1 MNIGKLPN
9 SLLEKIV
16 IDPINNHSVNRK
28 EVLLKPSIG
37 EDCAAL
43 NLGENIC
50 LLSTD
55 PITGAVADIG
65 KLAVNINT
73 NDIASSG
80 GEPIGLM
87 VTALLP
93 SSITEEEISHII
105 TDLYKEA
112 EKVNVAILGG
122 HTEITDAVNKP
133 VLSCTVVG
141 KTNKLIPSGGAK
153 IGDSVIMTKYAAME
167 GTSIFASDKR
177 DKLKGID
184 SSIIEKAKN
193 LGNSLSVIAEGR
205 IGSELGANAMHDV
218 TEGGI
223 LGALWEM
230 AEASGVGLCVDLK
243 KIPIRQETIEICEF
257 FNINPYLLDAAG
269 CLFVVTGDGK
279 RLVDYLGQYGVEAAV
294 IGVVTEKKEK
304 MIAINELE
312 HRCLSP
318 VNGDEINKVL
328 QGK

>member
-93 SSITEEEISHII
+93 ASITEEEISHII

-223 LGALWEM
+223 LGACWEI
-230 AEASGVGLCVDLK
+230 ADCSGVGIEVYED
-243 KIPIRQETIEICEF
+243 KIPVLEETKIIC
-257 FNINPYLLDAAG
+257 NKLG
-269 CLFVVTGDGK
+269 
-279 RLVDYLGQYGVEAAV
+279 VDYLRLISSGSMLIVCSNGVEMLSALEKAGIV
-294 IGVVTEKKEK
+294 ASIIGKIVEEGKWFISNGEKTVLGEPTSD
-304 MIAINELE
+304 ELY
-312 HRCLSP
+312 
-318 VNGDEINKVL
+318 KV
-328 QGK
+328 

>member
-93 SSITEEEISHII
+93 ASITEEEISHII

-193 LGNSLSVIAEGR
+193 LGNSLSVIAEGK
-205 IGSELGANAMHDV
+205 IGLELGANAMHDV

-223 LGALWEM
+223 LGACWEI
-230 AEASGVGLCVDLK
+230 ADCSGVGIEVYED
-243 KIPIRQETIEICEF
+243 KIPVLEETKIIC
-257 FNINPYLLDAAG
+257 NKLG
-269 CLFVVTGDGK
+269 
-279 RLVDYLGQYGVEAAV
+279 VDYLRLISSGSMLIV
-294 IGVVTEKKEK
+294 
-304 MIAINELE
+304 
-312 HRCLSP
+312 CS
-318 VNGDEINKVL
+318 NGDEMLSALKKAGIVASIIGKIVEEGKWFISNGEKTVLGEPTSDELYKV
-328 QGK
+328 

>member
-93 SSITEEEISHII
+93 ASITEVEISHII

-223 LGALWEM
+223 LGACWEI
-230 AEASGVGLCVDLK
+230 ADCSGVGIEVYED
-243 KIPIRQETIEICEF
+243 KIPVLEETKIIC
-257 FNINPYLLDAAG
+257 NKLG
-269 CLFVVTGDGK
+269 
-279 RLVDYLGQYGVEAAV
+279 VDYLRLISSGSMLIV
-294 IGVVTEKKEK
+294 
-304 MIAINELE
+304 
-312 HRCLSP
+312 CS
-318 VNGDEINKVL
+318 NGDEMLSALKKAGIVASIIGKIVEEGKWFISNGEKTVLGEPTSDELYKV
-328 QGK
+328 

>member
-28 EVLLKPSIG
+28 QVLLKPSIG

-93 SSITEEEISHII
+93 ASITEEEISHII

-223 LGALWEM
+223 LGACWEI
-230 AEASGVGLCVDLK
+230 ADCSGVGIEVYED
-243 KIPIRQETIEICEF
+243 KIPVLEETKIIC
-257 FNINPYLLDAAG
+257 NKLG
-269 CLFVVTGDGK
+269 
-279 RLVDYLGQYGVEAAV
+279 VDYLRLISSGSMLIV
-294 IGVVTEKKEK
+294 
-304 MIAINELE
+304 
-312 HRCLSP
+312 CS
-318 VNGDEINKVL
+318 NGDEMLSALEKAGIVASIIGKIVEEGKWFISNGEKTVLGEPTSDELYKV
-328 QGK
+328 

>member
-93 SSITEEEISHII
+93 ASITEAEISHII

-193 LGNSLSVIAEGR
+193 LGNSLSVIAEGK

-223 LGALWEM
+223 LGACWEI
-230 AEASGVGLCVDLK
+230 ADCSGVGIEVYED
-243 KIPIRQETIEICEF
+243 KIPVLEETKIIC
-257 FNINPYLLDAAG
+257 NKLG
-269 CLFVVTGDGK
+269 
-279 RLVDYLGQYGVEAAV
+279 VDYLRLISSGSMLIV
-294 IGVVTEKKEK
+294 
-304 MIAINELE
+304 
-312 HRCLSP
+312 CS
-318 VNGDEINKVL
+318 NGDEMLSALKKAGIVASIIGKIVEEGKWFISNGEKTVLGEPTSDELYKV
-328 QGK
+328 

>member
-223 LGALWEM
+223 LGACWEI
-230 AEASGVGLCVDLK
+230 ADCSGVGIEVYED
-243 KIPIRQETIEICEF
+243 KIPVLEETKIIC
-257 FNINPYLLDAAG
+257 NKLG
-269 CLFVVTGDGK
+269 
-279 RLVDYLGQYGVEAAV
+279 VDYLRLISSGSMLIV
-294 IGVVTEKKEK
+294 
-304 MIAINELE
+304 
-312 HRCLSP
+312 CS
-318 VNGDEINKVL
+318 NGDEMLSALKKAGIVASIIGKIVEEGKWFISNGEKTVLGEPTSDELYKV
-328 QGK
+328 

>member
-93 SSITEEEISHII
+93 ASITEAEISHII
-105 TDLYKEA
+105 TDLYKES

-193 LGNSLSVIAEGR
+193 LGNSLSVIAEGK

-223 LGALWEM
+223 LGACWEI
-230 AEASGVGLCVDLK
+230 ADCSGVGIEVYED
-243 KIPIRQETIEICEF
+243 KIPVLEETKIIC
-257 FNINPYLLDAAG
+257 NKLG
-269 CLFVVTGDGK
+269 
-279 RLVDYLGQYGVEAAV
+279 VDYLRLISSGSMLIV
-294 IGVVTEKKEK
+294 
-304 MIAINELE
+304 
-312 HRCLSP
+312 CS
-318 VNGDEINKVL
+318 NGDEMLSALKKAGIVASIIGKIVEEGKWFISNGEKTVLDEPTSDELYKV
-328 QGK
+328 

>member
-43 NLGENIC
+43 NLGKNIC

-93 SSITEEEISHII
+93 ASITEAEISHII
-105 TDLYKEA
+105 TDLYKES

-223 LGALWEM
+223 LGACWEI
-230 AEASGVGLCVDLK
+230 ADCSGVGIEVYED
-243 KIPIRQETIEICEF
+243 KIPVLEETKIIC
-257 FNINPYLLDAAG
+257 NKLG
-269 CLFVVTGDGK
+269 
-279 RLVDYLGQYGVEAAV
+279 VDYLRLISSGSMLIV
-294 IGVVTEKKEK
+294 
-304 MIAINELE
+304 
-312 HRCLSP
+312 CS
-318 VNGDEINKVL
+318 NGDEMLSALKKAGIVASIIGKIVEEGKWFISNGEKTVLDEPTSDELYKV
-328 QGK
+328 